1 MSTGVQR
8 VWLILAKVTVVGVN
22 SSGLTEG
29 SEALVQCFV
38 PQTALETALVDCN
51 QVLQRD
57 GMLRTDVLKCVSF
70 EEIDPEDDVPE
81 FVKRDVLHARSSGKA
96 LTGAIFIS
104 EDSASF
110 RSKVQH

>member
-1 MSTGVQR
+1 MSSGVQR
-8 VWLILAKVTVVGVN
+8 VWLILVKVRVVGVN
-22 SSGLTEG
+22 PAGLTEG

-51 QVLQRD
+51 QVLQLE
-57 GMLRTDVLKCVSF
+57 GMRRTDVLKCVSF

-96 LTGAIFIS
+96 LTGATFIS
-104 EDSASF
+104 EDSATF
-110 RSKVQH
+110 RPNAQH